1 MNCSSLI
8 SITSLSVTCCY
19 GVEQTSFYWINLIQ
33 TCSQPS
39 LLWGFLAFRF
49 PDELLS
55 SKDHV
60 FTFKVFKHVGLLLY
74 WRIVKRG
81 CSIVASGIQNHSI
94 VHRDSASLNYW
105 IINCSLT
112 SIREHVKIKFQTTV
126 WPPMA
131 ESVENFQQ
139 KKNLIKK
146 NSRSKKWLKMNFK
159 NNLLLSA
166 KQTCNP

>member
-1 MNCSSLI
+1 MLSLNIVNIDVRWRQYCRTLAVGNKIISSEKNAQPHLKNGFRNARGNINWCSSLI

-94 VHRDSASLNYW
+94 VHRDGTSLNY
-105 IINCSLT
+105 
-112 SIREHVKIKFQTTV
+112 
-126 WPPMA
+126 
-131 ESVENFQQ
+131 
-139 KKNLIKK
+139 
-146 NSRSKKWLKMNFK
+146 
-159 NNLLLSA
+159 
-166 KQTCNP
+166 